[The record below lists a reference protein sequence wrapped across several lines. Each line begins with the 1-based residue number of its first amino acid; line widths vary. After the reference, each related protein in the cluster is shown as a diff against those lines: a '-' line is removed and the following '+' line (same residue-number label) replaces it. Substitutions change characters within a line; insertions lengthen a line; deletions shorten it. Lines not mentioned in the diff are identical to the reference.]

1 MKLIVCLGNPGD
13 AYRDTRHNI
22 GFMLGDKLA
31 ETFNGSF
38 RLMKGEYEGAEVNI
52 KGERVMIV
60 KPLTYM
66 NLSGHAAKK
75 ALSAYRSTP
84 SECLVC
90 YDDLHLPLGALRLRP
105 AGSAGGHN
113 GVQNIIDVFG
123 TPEFPRLR
131 MGIGNDFP
139 PGMQKDYVLT
149 RFDSTERPVVDE
161 MIDRSIEGII
171 LFLRQGLDRAM
182 NVVNQVTKSS

>member
-31 ETFNGSF
+31 ETFKGSF
-38 RLMKGEYEGAEVNI
+38 RLMKGEFEGAEVSI
-52 KGERVMIV
+52 KGEKVMVI
-60 KPLTYM
+60 KPMTYM
-66 NLSGHAAKK
+66 NLSGKATKK
-75 ALSAYRSTP
+75 ALSAYQSTP
-84 SECLVC
+84 GDCLVC

-113 GVQNIIDVFG
+113 GVQNIIDQIG
-123 TPEFPRLR
+123 TTEFPRLR

-139 PGMQKDYVLT
+139 AGMQKEYVLT
-149 RFDSTERPVVDE
+149 RFDSLERPVVDE
-161 MIDRSIEGII
+161 MIDRSVEGII
-171 LFLRQGLDRAM
+171 LFVRQGLDRAM
-182 NVVNQVTKSS
+182 NIVNQVTKSP